1 MLKIEKYNH
10 ASSVYQLSK
19 KVLTTINLSDSV
31 GSLNRETIFI
41 EDICKRVEKSKTV
54 LYVLKY
60 QESLIGLVAMSAT
73 SIKDQPSMQIDYIFV
88 NKEYRSK
95 KLDFLDSCKPFRYL
109 IDLSISIAKDI
120 QAQIGLRYIVL
131 APDNDD
137 IKSKYEQVGFSNLD
151 DDWMFLKLD

>member
-1 MLKIEKYNH
+1 MI
-10 ASSVYQLSK
+10 V
-19 KVLTTINLSDSV
+19 V
-31 GSLNRETIFI
+31 SL
-41 EDICKRVEKSKTV
+41 
-54 LYVLKY
+54 
-60 QESLIGLVAMSAT
+60 
-73 SIKDQPSMQIDYIFV
+73 
-88 NKEYRSK
+88 
-95 KLDFLDSCKPFRYL
+95 LDTY

>member
-10 ASSVYQLSK
+10 TSSVYQLSK
-19 KVLTTINLSDSV
+19 KILTTINLSDSV

-95 KLDFLDSCKPFRYL
+95 KLYFLDSCKPFRYL

-120 QAQIGLRYIVL
+120 QSQIGLRYIVL

-151 DDWMFLKLD
+151 DDWMFSKLD

>member
-109 IDLSISIAKDI
+109 YRFI
-120 QAQIGLRYIVL
+120 
-131 APDNDD
+131 N
-137 IKSKYEQVGFSNLD
+137 
-151 DDWMFLKLD
+151 